1 MPSEGTSAEQGGLGK
16 VGRGL
21 DAEGYKNAEVL
32 HIFFTSTFTGK
43 TALHEYLGPDTK
55 GKVRSKEKLLPMEE
69 GQVRAHLKEPDIHKF
84 IQPGGMYPQELAEL
98 VDVIVRPSLIILEGS
113 W

>member
-1 MPSEGTSAEQGGLGK
+1 
-16 VGRGL
+16 
-21 DAEGYKNAEVL
+21 
-32 HIFFTSTFTGK
+32 
-43 TALHEYLGPDTK
+43 
-55 GKVRSKEKLLPMEE
+55 MEE

-98 VDVIVRPSLIILEGS
+98 ADVIVRPSLIVLEGS